1 MPVRCSVQ
9 MSGGPRKSGHV
20 KWSSDGYSLLPPSLN
35 LENDV
40 YICCHHTVKIIV
52 YVPFFRIKSFMQ
64 HCVAQRHEYGA
75 SSFVFN
81 PRDRCKNQ
89 INTTR
94 HAVNLFTGVLAHYQ
108 VALYSLSDRFR
119 PKWRCGCV
127 IHKRKRRRR
136 KKREEKD
143 KYSKWIQQSNILHP
157 TPLTI

>member
-94 HAVNLFTGVLAHYQ
+94 PFQPFHWGFS
-108 VALYSLSDRFR
+108 SLS
-119 PKWRCGCV
+119 GCTLLAV
-127 IHKRKRRRR
+127 RSVWAKVKMWLC
-136 KKREEKD
+136 
-143 KYSKWIQQSNILHP
+143 Y
-157 TPLTI
+157 T